1 GTLYG
6 VNIESD
12 GSNGVQ
18 YGGGADGALDFPQVW
33 HWPGATMG
41 DDPSTERRGM
51 TGEDSSAGRAVG
63 VTDSGA
69 VMSTDGQRVFVTNWP
84 DTLGGSSKAEE
95 KPADERKPIL
105 TAGLKVFE
113 NGGLRAPQDAFI
125 AGDGAELVHFAEKGT
140 GGEGYIPLAPS
151 KRPRSVAITREIA
164 NRFGFELV
172 PMADGG
178 LTGFGGYGGRSPA
191 SFDVPLTPDGWAG
204 MSANKRRATM
214 YNLAALGIG
223 GAFALASGFD
233 ADGRFTGQFDTGA
246 NSHPAL
252 EKGFQMLVEKLEEIR
267 AVAANPDPVDVQV
280 DVDRGAGT
288 ANLSIM
294 KAGM

>member
-41 DDPSTERRGM
+41 DDPSTARAG
-51 TGEDSSAGRAVG
+51 TGAELDGSTVLATGT
-63 VTDSGA
+63 TDSG
-69 VMSTDGQRVFVTNWP
+69 VMLSTDGQRVFVTNWP
-84 DTLGGSSKAEE
+84 SALGGENAAE

-105 TAGLKVFE
+105 TASMRVFE
-113 NGGLRAPQDAFI
+113 NGGFRGDQ
-125 AGDGAELVHFAEKGT
+125 AGIYTDGADIVHFAEKGT
-140 GGEGYIPLAPS
+140 GGEGYVPLAPS
-151 KRPRSVAITREIA
+151 KRGRSVAITREIA
-164 NRFGFELV
+164 RRFGYQLV

-252 EKGFQMLVEKLEEIR
+252 E
-267 AVAANPDPVDVQV
+267 
-280 DVDRGAGT
+280 
-288 ANLSIM
+288 
-294 KAGM
+294 